1 MPKSSPSSA
10 CVRPRAMRALV
21 RSSPKE
27 SRSSA
32 LKESRRPSLRSSY
45 SEISR
50 SRSSNCIRRASITA
64 EATLSRSAEWRPS
77 DSFCSSVAS
86 SESCSLLWRYSL
98 SLRIMPSPPCLRF
111 HREHAPLTALAV
123 GLEEP
128 QEGLTGSQLRSR
140 GGEEVHTKPPLS
152 LGPTLGPTLG
162 IRREDWSQA
171 AQVLSGNLLRQIVAA
186 YSQSLGRSLSVTKL
200 QSKYTLTTPQDAIS
214 SRASSSPSSNSRLL
228 RLHPIFSSSSS
239 RSVSWTPGG
248 SSPSSVNCGITRL
261 SIQHFCCISAALPS
275 RKVTATVLQP
285 GCYGHVRDRRAAAA
299 NLVKHLQKE
308 VITGQHSTG

>member
-111 HREHAPLTALAV
+111 HREHAPLAPLTV

-140 GGEEVHTKPPLS
+140 GGKEVNTKPPLGLS
-152 LGPTLGPTLG
+152 PTLG

-171 AQVLSGNLLRQIVAA
+171 AQVLGGHVPRQIVATVYVVRA
-186 YSQSLGRSLSVTKL
+186 ILVRHKATVQVHSYHPAGCHQL
-200 QSKYTLTTPQDAIS
+200 QGP
-214 SRASSSPSSNSRLL
+214 SSPSSNSLLL
-228 RLHPIFSSSSS
+228 RLQPIFSLSSS
-239 RSVSWTPGG
+239 RSVSWTPDG

-261 SIQHFCCISAALPS
+261 SIQHLCCRGVALRS
-275 RKVTATVLQP
+275 RNVTATVLQP
-285 GCYGHVRDRRAAAA
+285 GRYGSARDGRAAVA
-299 NLVKHLQKE
+299 NLVKHLQNG
-308 VITGQHSTG
+308 VILGRSSTG

>member
-1 MPKSSPSSA
+1 MPKISPSSA

-32 LKESRRPSLRSSY
+32 PKESRRPSLRSSY
-45 SEISR
+45 SEISC
-50 SRSSNCIRRASITA
+50 SRSSICIRRASITA
-64 EATLSRSAEWRPS
+64 EATSSRSAEWRTS
-77 DSFCSSVAS
+77 DSFCSSVSS

-111 HREHAPLTALAV
+111 HQEHAPLTALAV

-140 GGEEVHTKPPLS
+140 GGKEVHTETPLG
-152 LGPTLGPTLG
+152 LRPTLG

-186 YSQSLGRSLSVTKL
+186 VYVVG
-200 QSKYTLTTPQDAIS
+200 AIIV
-214 SRASSSPSSNSRLL
+214 R
-228 RLHPIFSSSSS
+228 HE
-239 RSVSWTPGG
+239 
-248 SSPSSVNCGITRL
+248 
-261 SIQHFCCISAALPS
+261 
-275 RKVTATVLQP
+275 ATVQVHPHHTAGRHQLHGLFEP
-285 GCYGHVRDRRAAAA
+285 
-299 NLVKHLQKE
+299 LE
-308 VITGQHSTG
+308 

>member
-27 SRSSA
+27 SRSLA
-32 LKESRRPSLRSSY
+32 PKENRRPSLRSSY
-45 SEISR
+45 SEITR
-50 SRSSNCIRRASITA
+50 SRSSICIRRASITA
-64 EATLSRSAEWRPS
+64 KATSSRSAKWRPS

-152 LGPTLGPTLG
+152 LGPTLG

-186 YSQSLGRSLSVTKL
+186 VYVVG
-200 QSKYTLTTPQDAIS
+200 AILV
-214 SRASSSPSSNSRLL
+214 R
-228 RLHPIFSSSSS
+228 HE
-239 RSVSWTPGG
+239 
-248 SSPSSVNCGITRL
+248 
-261 SIQHFCCISAALPS
+261 
-275 RKVTATVLQP
+275 ATV
-285 GCYGHVRDRRAAAA
+285 HVPSHHTAGRHKPQG
-299 NLVKHLQKE
+299 LSEPLE
-308 VITGQHSTG
+308 

>member
-27 SRSSA
+27 SRASA

-128 QEGLTGSQLRSR
+128 QEGLTGSQLRSC
-140 GGEEVHTKPPLS
+140 GGEEVHTEPPLS
-152 LGPTLGPTLG
+152 LRPTLG

-186 YSQSLGRSLSVTKL
+186 VYVVG
-200 QSKYTLTTPQDAIS
+200 AIIV
-214 SRASSSPSSNSRLL
+214 R
-228 RLHPIFSSSSS
+228 HE
-239 RSVSWTPGG
+239 
-248 SSPSSVNCGITRL
+248 
-261 SIQHFCCISAALPS
+261 
-275 RKVTATVLQP
+275 ATVQVHPHHTAGRHQLHGLFEP
-285 GCYGHVRDRRAAAA
+285 
-299 NLVKHLQKE
+299 LE
-308 VITGQHSTG
+308 